1 MFYRVRQFIN
11 AIFPKVNASDINW
24 ALNHLTPEASDL
36 FLKQSWPEQRHAIDV
51 AQNIIQARNPIS
63 FSDFQTL
70 ITAAL
75 LHDCGKSMV
84 PISLWQRVYIVLMQA
99 MPQSLWSC
107 LEQSHT
113 VFASPLKLATQHAL
127 WGESLAKRAGLNSEV
142 CLLIREHHSPQT
154 DLGRILAQA
163 DNAN

>member
-11 AIFPKVNASDINW
+11 ALFPKVDASDIKW

-36 FLKQSWPEQRHAIDV
+36 FLKQAWPEQRHAIDV
-51 AQNIIQARNPIS
+51 AQTIIQARNAIS
-63 FSDFQTL
+63 FSEFQTL

-84 PISLWQRVYIVLMQA
+84 SIHLWQRVYIVIMQK
-99 MPQSLWSC
+99 MPISIWSR
-107 LEQSHT
+107 LEQSNT
-113 VFASPLKLATQHAL
+113 VFASPLKLATSHAL
-127 WGESLAKRAGLNSEV
+127 WGETLAQKAGLNSKV
-142 CLLIREHHSPQT
+142 CLLIRDHHFPQT